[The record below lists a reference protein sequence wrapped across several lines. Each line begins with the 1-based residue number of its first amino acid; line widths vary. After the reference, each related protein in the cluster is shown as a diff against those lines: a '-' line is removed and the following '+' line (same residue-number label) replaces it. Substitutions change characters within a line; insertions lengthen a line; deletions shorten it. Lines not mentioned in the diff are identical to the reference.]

1 MRPFGTDSDG
11 VSTARVEAPAETNLT
26 CLMPIFNGTS
36 SRDTLTGGSGNDS
49 LYGFGGD
56 DRILTGNGDD
66 IVEGGD
72 GNDEVNGYPTST
84 GRSFWSYSGKKTV
97 NGGTGNDFIVGG
109 NDPDRLFGEGGND
122 KLYGDAGDDYL
133 DGGDGD
139 DSLIDQSSG
148 KDTLLGGGGNDTLNG
163 YTGTGNKLLDGGL
176 GNDTLYGGNGNDTLI
191 GNEGTDSLDG
201 YEGADSLAGGLGND
215 TLWGGTGNDSLDGDE
230 GLDSLSG
237 GDGND
242 SLSGGADNDTLSGG
256 AGNDTLTGDEGLD
269 SLSGGDGNDSL
280 VGGVDNDT
288 LVAGAGLDT
297 LVGGAGNDALFSR
310 TTDMAA
316 DFDDGANLMDGG
328 DSDDSISAGLGNDTL
343 LGGAGNDRL
352 NAYSRTGNKLL
363 DGGLGN
369 DTLYGGTG
377 NDTLIGNEGADSL
390 DGYEGAD
397 SLAGGLGN
405 DTLWGGTD
413 NDSLEGD
420 EGPDSLSG
428 GEGNDSISG
437 GADNDTLNAGAGFDT
452 LLGGSGNDT
461 LFSRTTDMAAD
472 FDDGANLM
480 DGGDGDDSL
489 SGGLGNDTLLG
500 GAGNDTLRGGTGND
514 TLEGGSGENR
524 LWGGEGNDTYRVDT
538 QTTVIEDS
546 AGTDTAYVSSDFT
559 KIPGDIEQVVYT
571 NGAQP
576 LPYWIDA
583 LLPDQGAG
591 LAFRQLLGASAEMR
605 FAFPSALP
613 GYDTS
618 AAHALGFAPFSALQ
632 ASRAREALSYVSSV
646 IGLRFTETS
655 EPAQANTIAFANN
668 RQTTS
673 AGYAAYPSSS
683 LTGGDLFLNV
693 DTAGNAA
700 LTEGTYAALTLIHEI
715 GHSLGLK
722 HPFSHP
728 DADGDIPQA
737 PYLTGVEDSTAWTVM
752 SYTSDPA
759 HYALRLGDLD
769 IAALQYL
776 YGPSATSRA
785 GDDVYTASSDAPHLI
800 WDGAGADTLS
810 VAMAAQ
816 GATVFLTPGYWGFI
830 GAAKSDRI
838 TAPGQ
843 ITVNFGTVIEN
854 LIGSALADR
863 LVGNEVGNRIEGL
876 AGNDTMEGGAGD
888 DTLIGGAGGDSFSFA
903 AAGNDVDRVTDFGAG
918 DRFLVA
924 SSLALQPVTSG
935 DGTGVTGQRVQS
947 TMAAGVTTLFIDTNS
962 TPGAEVHIRLQG
974 EFQPWQWRLTSPA
987 TGQVA
992 LSANAAPVVAA
1003 ALTSAT
1009 ASATQTTN
1017 VTVPTST
1024 FTDAD
1029 SDTLTYSAR
1038 MADGSALPAWL
1049 AFSAVGRTF
1058 TASTPGNGAAGAYNL
1073 AVVARDPWGAEA
1085 TADFMLTVT
1094 KNNQAPTGAVSISS
1108 NATHRELLSATNTL
1122 ADVDGIPGSGAGA
1135 ISYQW
1140 RANGA
1145 PISGATGSTFN
1156 LTPAQIGKAV
1166 TVTASYTD
1174 LGGTAESVTSPAAT
1188 ATREFREFWHDA
1200 LSRFAGPS
1208 QPQALPPG
1216 RDWEMLSA
1224 SYSTD
1229 LARWFGVPLEHGG

>member
-1 MRPFGTDSDG
+1 
-11 VSTARVEAPAETNLT
+11 
-26 CLMPIFNGTS
+26 MP
-36 SRDTLTGGSGNDS
+36 
-49 LYGFGGD
+49 
-56 DRILTGNGDD
+56 ILTGTPG
-66 IVEGGD
+66 
-72 GNDEVNGYPTST
+72 
-84 GRSFWSYSGKKTV
+84 
-97 NGGTGNDFIVGG
+97 
-109 NDPDRLFGEGGND
+109 
-122 KLYGDAGDDYL
+122 A
-133 DGGDGD
+133 
-139 DSLIDQSSG
+139 
-148 KDTLLGGGGNDTLNG
+148 DTLVGTAQPDTL
-163 YTGTGNKLLDGGL
+163 
-176 GNDTLYGGNGNDTLI
+176 
-191 GNEGTDSLDG
+191 
-201 YEGADSLAGGLGND
+201 
-215 TLWGGTGNDSLDGDE
+215 
-230 GLDSLSG
+230 SG
-237 GDGND
+237 EDGND
-242 SLSGGADNDTLSGG
+242 SLSGDADNDTLI
-256 AGNDTLTGDEGLD
+256 
-269 SLSGGDGNDSL
+269 
-280 VGGVDNDT
+280 
-288 LVAGAGLDT
+288 AGAGLDT
-297 LVGGAGNDALFSR
+297 LLGGIGNDALFSR

-316 DFDDGANLMDGG
+316 G
-328 DSDDSISAGLGNDTL
+328 
-343 LGGAGNDRL
+343 
-352 NAYSRTGNKLL
+352 
-363 DGGLGN
+363 
-369 DTLYGGTG
+369 
-377 NDTLIGNEGADSL
+377 
-390 DGYEGAD
+390 
-397 SLAGGLGN
+397 
-405 DTLWGGTD
+405 
-413 NDSLEGD
+413 
-420 EGPDSLSG
+420 
-428 GEGNDSISG
+428 
-437 GADNDTLNAGAGFDT
+437 
-452 LLGGSGNDT
+452 
-461 LFSRTTDMAAD
+461 

-489 SGGLGNDTLLG
+489 SGGLGNDTLIGGPGNDSLNGSEGSDSISGGLGNDTLRGGNGGDLLDGGDGNDSLYDRTTGQDTLLGGLGDDRLDAYTGTGNKILDGGAGNDSLYGGTGHDTLDGGDGADALYGYEGSDSLSGGLDNDSLWGDTGDDTLTGDEGVDSLVGGDGNDSLVGGTDNDTLIAGAGLDTLLGGAGNDALFSRTTDMAAGFDDGANLMDGGDGDDSLSGGLGNDTLIGDEGLDNLSGGDGNDSLSG
-500 GAGNDTLRGGTGND
+500 GAGNDTLIAGAGLDTLLGGAGNDALFSRTTDMAAGFDDGANLMDGGDGDDSLSGGLGND
-514 TLEGGSGENR
+514 TLIGGPGNDSLNGSEGSDSISGGLGNDTLTGGAGNDTLAGGAGGNL
-524 LWGGEGNDTYRVDT
+524 LWGEEGNDTYWVDT

-546 AGTDTAYVSSDFT
+546 AGSDTAYVSSDFT

-576 LPYWIDA
+576 LPYWVDA
-583 LLPDQGAG
+583 LLPDQAAG
-591 LAFRQLLGASAEMR
+591 LAFRQLLGANAEMG
-605 FAFPSALP
+605 FAFPSVLP
-613 GYDTS
+613 AYDTS
-618 AAHALGFAPFSALQ
+618 AEHALGFAPFSALQ
-632 ASRAREALSYVSSV
+632 ASRAREALAYVSSV

-655 EPAQANTIAFANN
+655 DPSQTNVIAFANN

-693 DTAGNAA
+693 DSAGNAA
-700 LTEGTYAALTLIHEI
+700 LAEGTYAALTLIHEI

-737 PYLTGVEDSTAWTVM
+737 PYLPGVEDSTAWTVM
-752 SYTSDPA
+752 SYTSDPSQ
-759 HYALRLGDLD
+759 YALRLGDLD

-776 YGPSATSRA
+776 YGPSATARA
-785 GDDVYTASSDAPHLI
+785 GDDVYAASSAAPNLI

-810 VAMAAQ
+810 VAMASQ
-816 GATVFLTPGYWGFI
+816 GATVFLTPGHWGFI

-863 LVGNEVGNRIEGL
+863 LVGNEVGNRIEGH

-888 DTLIGGAGGDSFSFA
+888 DTLSGGAGGDTFSFA
-903 AAGNDVDRVTDFGAG
+903 ATGNGVDRVTDFGAG
-918 DRFLVA
+918 DRILVA
-924 SSLALQPVTSG
+924 SSLALQPFNAG

-947 TMAAGVTTLFIDTNS
+947 AIAGGVTTLSIDTNS
-962 TPGAEVHIRLQG
+962 TPGAEVEIRLQG
-974 EFQPWQWRLTSPA
+974 EFQPWQWRLSSPA

-992 LSANAAPVVAA
+992 LSANAAPVLGT
-1003 ALTSAT
+1003 ALASAT
-1009 ASATQTTN
+1009 ASATQTTH

-1029 SDTLTYSAR
+1029 GDTLTYSAR

-1049 AFSAVGRTF
+1049 AFNAGSRTF
-1058 TASTPGNGAAGAYNL
+1058 TASTPGSGAAGPYNL

-1108 NATHRELLSATNTL
+1108 SSSQRHFLSATNTL

-1135 ISYQW
+1135 ITYQW

-1145 PISGATGSTFN
+1145 PISGATGSTFS

-1216 RDWEMLSA
+1216 RDWEMLNA

-1229 LARWFGVPLEHGG
+1229 AARWFGVPLEHGG